1 MQMTATAQRS
11 AMARQDESA
20 LSSIFVAYAVT
31 ATIWL
36 LFSTAVGVLMAYK
49 FGAPDFGPGAGD
61 APGFGPGAG
70 CGALAT
76 APAGD
81 GLVATPAG
89 AAWPLGLGAFD
100 FSLAIANSSLSDPK
114 ENRY

>member
-1 MQMTATAQRS
+1 MKKVSQSVLRNSGAT
-11 AMARQDESA
+11 
-20 LSSIFVAYAVT
+20 LGTGGAVL
-31 ATIWL
+31 A
-36 LFSTAVGVLMAYK
+36 AGA
-49 FGAPDFGPGAGD
+49 GAPDFGPGAGD

-81 GLVATPAG
+81 GLVATPAA

-100 FSLAIANSSLSDPK
+100 FSLAIANSSLSDRKRTDTRSGTAAICPFK
-114 ENRY
+114 SI